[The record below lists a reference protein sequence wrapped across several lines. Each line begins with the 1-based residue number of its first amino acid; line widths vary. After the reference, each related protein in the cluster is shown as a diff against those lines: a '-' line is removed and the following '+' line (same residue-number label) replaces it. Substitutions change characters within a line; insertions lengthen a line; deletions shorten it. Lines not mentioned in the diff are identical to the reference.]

1 MEENQRPI
9 PNKMGTMPIGK
20 LLFSMALPIAISM
33 LVQALYNVIDSIF
46 VAKLGEDA
54 LTAVSLA
61 FPVQNVI
68 IAIAVGT
75 GVGVNSLLSKSL
87 GQRNFDRVNKVASNA
102 LLLAI
107 VNTAVV
113 ALIGGLFARKYYE
126 IQTDI
131 SSIVNMG
138 ADYTVIVCVISVG
151 IFFQVTFERLLQATG
166 KTLLSMAM

>member
-87 GQRNFDRVNKVASNA
+87 GQRNFDRANKVASNA

-107 VNTAVV
+107 VN
-113 ALIGGLFARKYYE
+113 
-126 IQTDI
+126 
-131 SSIVNMG
+131 S
-138 ADYTVIVCVISVG
+138 
-151 IFFQVTFERLLQATG
+151 FFL
-166 KTLLSMAM
+166 

>member
-87 GQRNFDRVNKVASNA
+87 GQHNFDRANKVASNA

-138 ADYTVIVCVISVG
+138 TDYTIIVCVISVG
-151 IFFQVTFERLLQATG
+151 VFS
-166 KTLLSMAM
+166 K

>member
-1 MEENQRPI
+1 MICIGEAKMEETQRLV

-61 FPVQNVI
+61 FPIQNVI

-87 GQRNFDRVNKVASNA
+87 GQRNFDRANKVASNA

-113 ALIGGLFARKYYE
+113 ALIGGLFARKYY
-126 IQTDI
+126 
-131 SSIVNMG
+131 
-138 ADYTVIVCVISVG
+138 
-151 IFFQVTFERLLQATG
+151 
-166 KTLLSMAM
+166 